1 MGRGSTPSA
10 LIVSKCE
17 NVDPFLGQK
26 GHIIDQKG
34 LKMKKIMKKGKQNG
48 VFGPRIPVFSGIF
61 LSGIGG
67 EKSAE

>member
-1 MGRGSTPSA
+1 M
-10 LIVSKCE
+10 
-17 NVDPFLGQK
+17 GQK

-34 LKMKKIMKKGKQNG
+34 LKMKKCMKKGKQNG